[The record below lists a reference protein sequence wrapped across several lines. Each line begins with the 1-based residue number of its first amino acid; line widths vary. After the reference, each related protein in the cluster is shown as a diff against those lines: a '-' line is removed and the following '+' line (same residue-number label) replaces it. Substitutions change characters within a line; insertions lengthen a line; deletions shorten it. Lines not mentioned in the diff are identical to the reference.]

1 MKNILSVVGARPNYM
16 KVAPVHR
23 AFGPYGDRFT
33 HAIVHTGQHYSS
45 AMSDAFFVDLQM
57 PEPVEFLQASS
68 GTHAEQTAKIMVR
81 FEKVCLERKPDL
93 VLVAGDVNSTIA
105 CALTAAK
112 CGIPVGHIE
121 AGLRSFDR
129 LMPEEINRVATDS
142 ISTYAFVTE
151 QSGLDNLRREGFPE
165 DHTFFVG
172 NTMIDSLHFSLRAAQ
187 KANMCASLRI
197 APRTYVLVTLHRP
210 SNVDDPVQL
219 RRLLEILVE
228 FSRRRT
234 VVIPL
239 HPRTRKNIGVFGLDQ
254 IVTAASGLRLMEPLG
269 YIDFLSLLVDADF
282 VLTDSGG
289 IQEETTALDIP
300 CLTLRTTTERPIT
313 CELGS
318 NQLIRPEP
326 EQLHEAF
333 TNLLDK
339 PRKKAKL
346 PPLWDGRAA
355 ERIVQT
361 LAGLL

>member
-1 MKNILSVVGARPNYM
+1 MKTILSVVGARPNFM

-23 AFGPYGDRFT
+23 AFEPYNERVR
-33 HAIVHTGQHYSS
+33 HAIVHTGQHYSA
-45 AMSDAFFVDLQM
+45 AMSDAFFADLQM

-81 FEKVCLERKPDL
+81 FEKVCLERKPDM

-129 LMPEEINRVATDS
+129 SMPEEVNRVATDS

-151 QSGLDNLRREGFPE
+151 PSGLDNLRHEGFPE
-165 DHTFFVG
+165 DRTFFVG
-172 NTMIDSLHFSLRAAQ
+172 NTMIDSLHFALRAAR
-187 KANMCASLRI
+187 KANICSSLGL
-197 APRTYVLVTLHRP
+197 APRTYALVTLHRP
-210 SNVDDPVQL
+210 SNVDNPVQL
-219 RRLLEILVE
+219 RRLLETLVE
-228 FSRRRT
+228 FSQRRT
-234 VVIPL
+234 IVMPL
-239 HPRTRKNIGVFGLDQ
+239 HPRTRKNIGVFGLDA
-254 IVTAASGLRLMEPLG
+254 IIGETTGLRLLEPLG
-269 YIDFLSLLVDADF
+269 YVDFLSLLVDADF

-318 NQLIRPEP
+318 NQLIQPEP
-326 EQLHEAF
+326 SQLHDAF

-339 PRKKAKL
+339 PRKKGTL
-346 PPLWDGRAA
+346 PPFWDGKAA
-355 ERIVQT
+355 QRIVQT
-361 LAGLL
+361 LMGFL